1 MKKKILLGIC
11 LIAGVVAV
19 VLVLNPAQQK
29 STLSN
34 PLTAQFQKPKEAV
47 PSETSKEYQD
57 PSGFSFNYPDNL
69 SIVKNDLEDNS
80 TYADL
85 QLTSKDI
92 SGSLSI
98 KIVDSRFKNLDD
110 WLKLN
115 QAAATQKPKEVTFG
129 NLKALELKLS
139 DRLLLG
145 ALDQGILFTIEMPL
159 LEEKFWLKVYNKLL
173 EGFTFALPETTA
185 QDTGSSDVSFEGEEI
200 VE

>member
-11 LIAGVVAV
+11 SVAGVVAV
-19 VLVLNPAQQK
+19 ILILNPTQQK
-29 STLSN
+29 NTLSN
-34 PLTAQFQKPKEAV
+34 PLTAQLQKPKEAV
-47 PSETSKEYQD
+47 PSENLKEYQD

-85 QLTSKDI
+85 QLTSKEI

-98 KIVDSRFKNLDD
+98 KIVDSKFKTLDD

-115 QAAATQKPKEVTFG
+115 QGAATQKPKEVTLG
-129 NLKALELKLS
+129 NLKASEIKLS

-159 LEEKFWLKVYNKLL
+159 LEEEFWLKVYNKLL
-173 EGFTFALPETTA
+173 EGFTFALPETTT
-185 QDTGSSDVSFEGEEI
+185 QDTDNSDVSFEGEEV